1 MSETPPPPTDP
12 QPTEPQPT
20 GPQSAG
26 PSTTPTESGNTPMIL
41 GVVAIVVAAILL
53 FWLLTG
59 RGDGDADASASP
71 SASASA
77 AASVAASV
85 GPSEAPSEAA
95 SVAPSEAASA
105 CTPEQLATK
114 TPGTFTIGTDNPAFP
129 PYFSEP
135 AEGETATDPWEFGDP
150 TNGRGFE
157 SAVAWALAEQLGY
170 GEDQV
175 TWVPVPFN
183 NSIAPGPKDFDVY
196 LAQVSFTEER
206 TEAVDLSEG
215 YWFSNQALVTTAGS
229 PLADATTVAEVAE
242 FQLGAAGNTTSLT
255 YIQERIQPTQEVRV
269 YEDNT
274 GVKSALEAGQIEG
287 AVFDLATAF
296 YIVNVEMEDGVVVGQ
311 FPSDP
316 EEQEHFSFVLDLD
329 SPLTDCVDE
338 AILTMGENG
347 ELDSIAEEWMADYV
361 NAPQITE

>member
-1 MSETPPPPTDP
+1 M
-12 QPTEPQPT
+12 
-20 GPQSAG
+20 
-26 PSTTPTESGNTPMIL
+26 STTTRATLAIAAIAI
-41 GVVAIVVAAILL
+41 VAIALILI
-53 FWLLTG
+53 FVRDDGGGTG
-59 RGDGDADASASP
+59 ASPSPSATVSASATAVA

-77 AASVAASV
+77 TQTAS
-85 GPSEAPSEAA
+85 E
-95 SVAPSEAASA
+95 
-105 CTPEQLATK
+105 CTPESLETK
-114 TPGTFTIGTDNPAFP
+114 TPGTLTVGTDNPAFP

-135 AEGETATDPWEFGDP
+135 EEGEEPTEPWELGDP

-157 SAVAWALAEQLGY
+157 SAIAYALAEQLGY

-183 NSIAPGPKDFDVY
+183 NAIAPGPKEFDVY

-215 YWFSNQALVTTAGS
+215 YFFSNQALVTTADS
-229 PLADATTVAEVAE
+229 PLADATTLSEVAE
-242 FQLGAAGNTTSLT
+242 YRLGAAGNTTSLT
-255 YIQERIQPTQEVRV
+255 YIEERIQPAEEPMV

-296 YIVNVEMEDGVVVGQ
+296 YIVNVEMENGVVVGQ

-316 EEQEHFSFVLDLD
+316 EEKEHFSFVLDLD
-329 SPLTDCVDE
+329 SPLTECVNE

-347 ELDSIAEEWMADYV
+347 ELDSIAAEWLADYV

>member
-1 MSETPPPPTDP
+1 MSNQTRT
-12 QPTEPQPT
+12 
-20 GPQSAG
+20 
-26 PSTTPTESGNTPMIL
+26 IL
-41 GVVAIVVAAILL
+41 IIVGIAVVAIVLFLL
-53 FWLLTG
+53 FTG
-59 RGDGDADASASP
+59 DDDGGADASPSATA

-77 AASVAASV
+77 SAGASASESAAAS
-85 GPSEAPSEAA
+85 PT
-95 SVAPSEAASA
+95 EAASA
-105 CTPEQLATK
+105 CTPDQLATK
-114 TPGTFTIGTDNPAFP
+114 TPGALTVGTDNPAFP

-135 AEGETATDPWEFGDP
+135 AEGEEATDPWEFGDP

-157 SAVAWALAEQLGY
+157 SAIAYALAEQLGFS
-170 GEDQV
+170 EDEV
-175 TWVPVPFN
+175 TWIPVSFN

-215 YWFSNQALVTTAGS
+215 YFFSNQALVTTADS
-229 PLADATTVAEVAE
+229 PLADATTLDEVAE
-242 FQLGAAGNTTSLT
+242 FRLGAAGNTTSLT
-255 YIQERIQPTQEVRV
+255 YIEDRIQPTEEARV

-274 GVKSALEAGQIEG
+274 GVKSALEAGQIDG

-316 EEQEHFSFVLDLD
+316 DDQEHFSFVLDLD
-329 SPLTDCVDE
+329 SPLTECVNE

-347 ELDSIAEEWMADYV
+347 ELDSIAEEWLSDFLD
-361 NAPQITE
+361 APQITE

>member
-1 MSETPPPPTDP
+1 MSNMTRAT
-12 QPTEPQPT
+12 
-20 GPQSAG
+20 
-26 PSTTPTESGNTPMIL
+26 L
-41 GVVAIVVAAILL
+41 AIAAIAAAVFAVIYFTFRDDGGTADLAEPIH
-53 FWLLTG
+53 G
-59 RGDGDADASASP
+59 SVGERRRERGCQRGTCRSAA
-71 SASASA
+71 ASASA
-77 AASVAASV
+77 AAAAC
-85 GPSEAPSEAA
+85 APED
-95 SVAPSEAASA
+95 
-105 CTPEQLATK
+105 LATK
-114 TPGTFTIGTDNPAFP
+114 TAGTLTVGTDNPAFP

-135 AEGETATDPWEFGDP
+135 GEGETATDPWEFGDP

-157 SAVAWALAEQLGY
+157 SAIAYALAEQLGY
-170 GEDQV
+170 TEDQV
-175 TWVPVPFN
+175 SWIPVPFN

-215 YWFSNQALVTTAGS
+215 YFFSNQALVTTAGS
-229 PLADATTVAEVAE
+229 PLADAATLAEVAE

-255 YIQERIQPTQEVRV
+255 YITERIQPTAEARV

-296 YIVNVEMEDGVVVGQ
+296 YIVNVEMEAGVVVGQ

-316 EEQEHFSFVLDLD
+316 DDQEHFSFVLDLD

-347 ELDSIAEEWMADYV
+347 ELDSIAEEWLADFLD
-361 NAPQITE
+361 APQITE

>member
-1 MSETPPPPTDP
+1 MSNQTRT
-12 QPTEPQPT
+12 
-20 GPQSAG
+20 
-26 PSTTPTESGNTPMIL
+26 IL
-41 GVVAIVVAAILL
+41 IVVGIAVVAVVLFLL
-53 FWLLTG
+53 FG
-59 RGDGDADASASP
+59 QDDDGGAAASP
-71 SASASA
+71 SATASATAGASASESA
-77 AASVAASV
+77 AASPTDA
-85 GPSEAPSEAA
+85 
-95 SVAPSEAASA
+95 A
-105 CTPEQLATK
+105 CTPDELATK
-114 TPGTFTIGTDNPAFP
+114 TSGTFTVGTDNPAFP

-135 AEGETATDPWEFGDP
+135 EEGETATDPWEFGDP

-157 SAVAWALAEQLGY
+157 SAMAYALAEQLGFSD
-170 GEDQV
+170 DQV
-175 TWVPVPFN
+175 TWIPVAFN

-215 YWFSNQALVTTAGS
+215 YFFSNQALVTTAGS
-229 PLADATTVAEVAE
+229 PLADATTLAEVAE

-255 YIQERIQPTQEVRV
+255 YIEDRIQPTQEPRV

-274 GVKSALEAGQIEG
+274 GVKSAIEAGQIDG

-316 EEQEHFSFVLDLD
+316 GDQEHFSFVLDLD
-329 SPLTDCVDE
+329 SPLTDCVNE

-347 ELDSIAEEWMADYV
+347 ELDSIAEEWLSDFLD
-361 NAPQITE
+361 APQIAE